1 MRVLKVSVITYDGYI
16 MMFLGGTEAVVDGS
30 VERYIH
36 RKHKCPLHRDSVD
49 VCEVCY

>member
-1 MRVLKVSVITYDGYI
+1 MRVREVSVITYDGYI

-36 RKHKCPLHRDSVD
+36 REHKYPLHRDSVD
-49 VCEVCY
+49 VWEVCY